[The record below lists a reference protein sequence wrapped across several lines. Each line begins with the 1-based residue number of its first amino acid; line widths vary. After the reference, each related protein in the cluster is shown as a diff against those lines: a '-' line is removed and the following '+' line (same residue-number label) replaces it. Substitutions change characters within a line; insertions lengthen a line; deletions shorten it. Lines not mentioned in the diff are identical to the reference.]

1 MDEFKRVLRL
11 AVDAA
16 ADGDLEANWV
26 AQMLLAHLR
35 SHAHARPGE
44 LFRRGGL
51 TGAEARPR
59 ARGVRQQRPYARP
72 LTC

>member
-16 ADGDLEANWV
+16 ADGDLEAIWV

-35 SHAHARPGE
+35 SHAHARPG
-44 LFRRGGL
+44 GGCSA
-51 TGAEARPR
+51 GA
-59 ARGVRQQRPYARP
+59 V
-72 LTC
+72 